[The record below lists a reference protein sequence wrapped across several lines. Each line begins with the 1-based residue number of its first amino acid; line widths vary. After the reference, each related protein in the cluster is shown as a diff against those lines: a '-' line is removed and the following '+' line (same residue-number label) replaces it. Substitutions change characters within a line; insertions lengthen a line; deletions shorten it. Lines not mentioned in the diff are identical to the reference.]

1 MAIQRKVSSTLLA
14 LCFGLGALGTAHANG
29 GATGSSA
36 GKGSSASAVVGFRV
50 VVREVLR
57 FDQQIQRAPATA
69 PQVTRTVTTI
79 DDLRLVT
86 VARP

>member
-1 MAIQRKVSSTLLA
+1 MAIQRKFSSTLLA
-14 LCFGLGALGTAHANG
+14 LCFGLGALGTAHA
-29 GATGSSA
+29 TGSSA
-36 GKGSSASAVVGFRV
+36 GNGSSASAVVGFRV

-69 PQVTRTVTTI
+69 PQLTRTVTTI